1 MRPRPNM
8 LRLRPQRMLAAAVAA
23 SAERQILLAGL
34 QISPRST
41 PHSSLR
47 GSGYMSSWSR
57 NSRTRPQLPF
67 LLVPSSSSSRSG
79 TPNRYFTTQ
88 RRRWLGYEA
97 LAFAKYTLYFWAAVS
112 CFLLGQFV
120 IQQEW
125 MEREHPT
132 PSDWSFMSRMRL
144 RGALGEGRLP
154 SDGDGDGSDAEDAS
168 ASAADDQSMSDA
180 ATYLVD
186 HVKIIQILLDLIAR
200 LEDPAIDGGAGLTG
214 VLDTSNIDGPSVL
227 AADSQ
232 AMDIRAK
239 SEPWRRGYYEA
250 LLAAAATAEH
260 VDGWV
265 RDRTRNLVCP
275 ADVVIGPSNPNPRPL
290 PPGASGA
297 PREEDCDPC
306 FPLPAELYLKL
317 LHTRGLTPRQQIT
330 AALAFANYLEFK
342 QDNDAAAYVYGQA
355 VLVARA
361 PPSDSESGAVYGKT
375 FFESTSEAGDGKVDA
390 TGWVK
395 NWMEAQS
402 RSSNNSAP
410 PVSRNLI
417 KTLTAYATFKARSG
431 DVAGA
436 LPLFIA
442 LLQARRAIPP
452 SAPTQSTHA
461 SKSSRGKPEGI
472 VDQILALLAPPAYP
486 PPPDDGYSP
495 PPSGAR
501 SICEEAA
508 LRLHIGEIL
517 YASARKGPASKSSW
531 ALFSSGTQQHHAR
544 EEGIAWTREAVDMAE
559 EQLHALTRK
568 NVSKEKDM
576 HKRGGVSSA
585 LKQLVNP
592 ISSEGKA
599 TCRDCLVTGIDNWAI
614 MVAQLARDEQKEAAA
629 KAGATQTS
637 ASVSSESSWW
647 PSWLSLWGSGS
658 SAGDMS
664 THSSAE
670 AKLGRWAAEERV
682 IQERRRRVRDLLD
695 DAAPASHGIMAMLK
709 A

>member
-1 MRPRPNM
+1 
-8 LRLRPQRMLAAAVAA
+8 
-23 SAERQILLAGL
+23 
-34 QISPRST
+34 
-41 PHSSLR
+41 
-47 GSGYMSSWSR
+47 MSSWSR
-57 NSRTRPQLPF
+57 NPRTRPQLPF
-67 LLVPSSSSSRSG
+67 LLVPSSSSSRTG
-79 TPNRYFTTQ
+79 TPSRYFTTQ

-97 LAFAKYTLYFWAAVS
+97 LAFAKYTMYFWAAVS

-125 MEREHPT
+125 MEHEHPT
-132 PSDWSFMSRMRL
+132 PSEWSFMSRMRL

-154 SDGDGDGSDAEDAS
+154 SDGDGDGSDAEDASAS

-214 VLDTSNIDGPSVL
+214 VLDTVHTDGPSVL

-275 ADVVIGPSNPNPRPL
+275 ADVVVGPSNPNPRPL

-306 FPLPAELYLKL
+306 FPSPAELYLKL
-317 LHTRGLTPRQQIT
+317 LHTRGLAPRQQIT

-342 QDNDAAAYVYGQA
+342 HDTDAAAYVYGQA

-361 PPSDSESGAVYGKT
+361 PPRDAGSGAAYGKT
-375 FFESTSEAGDGKVDA
+375 FFEPTSEGGDDTADA
-390 TGWVK
+390 TRWVK

-402 RSSNNSAP
+402 RSSQDADAAP
-410 PVSRNLI
+410 PVSRNLV
-417 KTLTAYATFKARSG
+417 KTLTAHATFKARSG

-452 SAPTQSTHA
+452 SAPTQSPMSPKA
-461 SKSSRGKPEGI
+461 SRAKPDGI
-472 VDQILALLAPPAYP
+472 ANQILALLAPPAYP

-495 PPSGAR
+495 PPPGAR

-559 EQLHALTRK
+559 EQLHALARK
-568 NVSKEKDM
+568 NISKKKDM

-585 LKQLVNP
+585 LNQLANP
-592 ISSEGKA
+592 ITSEGKA
-599 TCRDCLVTGIDNWAI
+599 TCRDCLVAGIDNWAV

-629 KAGATQTS
+629 KASATQAS
-637 ASVSSESSWW
+637 ASASSASSWW
-647 PSWLSLWGSGS
+647 PSWLSFWGGGSSSGN

-682 IQERRRRVRDLLD
+682 IQERRRRVRELLD
-695 DAAPASHGIMAMLK
+695 DAVPASHGIMAMLK